1 VDGADAVT
9 HRYSID
15 AARASLGAVI
25 HRKDDGFALMQL
37 DDGGARL
44 HAGALLG
51 EDELAAGEVACGFA
65 EQEGYLQGEDEI
77 AVEVLVEA
85 VIVALAV
92 LQEQWCGSGL
102 AGFVAE
108 LLKA

>member
-1 VDGADAVT
+1 VIDGE
-9 HRYSID
+9 
-15 AARASLGAVI
+15 
-25 HRKDDGFALMQL
+25 DDGFALMKL
-37 DDGGARL
+37 NDGDAGL

-51 EDELAAGEVACGFA
+51 EDELAAGEVVRGVA
-65 EQEGYLQGEDEI
+65 EQEGYLQGKDEL

-92 LQEQWCGSGL
+92 LQKQRRWAGL
-102 AGFVAE
+102 ASAVAE